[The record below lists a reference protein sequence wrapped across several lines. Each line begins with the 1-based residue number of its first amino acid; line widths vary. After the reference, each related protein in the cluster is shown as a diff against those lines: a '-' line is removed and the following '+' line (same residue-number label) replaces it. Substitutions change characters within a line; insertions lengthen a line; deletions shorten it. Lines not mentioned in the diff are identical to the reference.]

1 MTNLPNPSHGDTGSQ
16 PTAPVVNE
24 QTASATMPAETMP
37 ISPLLADRNGAARE
51 PAAHVRDVAAT
62 SAANGCVQETH
73 AAEGSAPPCP
83 PAPPCAPESV
93 GWAAGATSSAHA
105 GSAAAAPARCTRF
118 DRWLTRAILRRLGWP
133 AIAVQLWNGEV
144 IAAPGAVSPATVEL
158 RDRRALLRIAWQ
170 RELGFGEAYV
180 DGRLEVPGG
189 LVRFLEC
196 VGRCLVG
203 RHDASPRFW
212 KELRRACIRWW
223 RRNTPARSRRNV
235 HHHYDLGNDFYR
247 LWLDEQLVYTCAY
260 FPSPNCSLE
269 QAQTAK
275 LDHVCRKLRLRPG
288 ERVVEA
294 GCGWGALALHM
305 ARHYGVHVR
314 AYNLSHEQIVYAREQ
329 LRRQGLQGQVEFIED
344 DYRAMEGKYD
354 VFVSV
359 GMLEHVGRA
368 QYAALGRT
376 IDRVLLPHGRG
387 LLHSIGRNWP
397 QETDRWT
404 ARYVFP
410 GGYAPS
416 LREMLSVLEPHGFSV
431 LDVENLRLHYA
442 RTLRHWL
449 ERFEAAAERVR
460 QMFGERFVR
469 LWRLYL
475 AGSAAAFS
483 AGSLQLFQ
491 ILFARPTLNDLPWTR
506 AHLYGDHPA
515 ADEPP
520 CSPATC

>member
-1 MTNLPNPSHGDTGSQ
+1 MTGIPHQSLD
-16 PTAPVVNE
+16 
-24 QTASATMPAETMP
+24 
-37 ISPLLADRNGAARE
+37 
-51 PAAHVRDVAAT
+51 
-62 SAANGCVQETH
+62 
-73 AAEGSAPPCP
+73 
-83 PAPPCAPESV
+83 
-93 GWAAGATSSAHA
+93 HA
-105 GSAAAAPARCTRF
+105 GSGSSSEMVQNLEEARANVATAQADVENLAASEMAEVGQKPATVNGHKVAERSSTRVSAASTPASGPSRSTRF
-118 DRWLTRAILRRLGWP
+118 DRWLVRTILSSLGQP
-133 AIAVQLWNGEV
+133 PIAVQLWDGEV
-144 IAAPGAVSPATVEL
+144 VAPPNVSPQAAVAIQ
-158 RDRRALLRIAWQ
+158 DRKTLLRIAWQ

-180 DGRLEVPGG
+180 DGRVVVPGD
-189 LVRFLEC
+189 LVRLLEC
-196 VGRCLVG
+196 VGRCAVER
-203 RHDASPRFW
+203 RHAAPPS
-212 KELRRACIRWW
+212 LLSQLARACLRWW

-260 FPSPNCSLE
+260 FPSPDCSLE
-269 QAQTAK
+269 LAQQAK

-305 ARHYGVHVR
+305 ARRYGVRVR
-314 AYNLSHEQIVYAREQ
+314 AYNLSHEQIVYARDQ
-329 LRRQGLQGQVEFIED
+329 ARRQGLQDQVEFIED
-344 DYRAMEGKYD
+344 DYRAIDGRYD

-416 LREMLSVLEPHGFSV
+416 LREMLAVLEPRGFSV
-431 LDVENLRLHYA
+431 LDIENLRLHYA
-442 RTLRHWL
+442 RTLWHWL
-449 ERFEAAAERVR
+449 ARFEAAVDRVR
-460 QMFGERFVR
+460 EMFDERFVR

-491 ILFARPTLNDLPWTR
+491 VLFARPTLNDLAWTR
-506 AHLYGDHPA
+506 AHLYTDHPVPG
-515 ADEPP
+515 EPP
-520 CSPATC
+520 CNAATC